1 MRRRELIL
9 ILAAITGLS
18 ACETSPTVSTDVTP
32 GANFSAYS
40 SFAFVNTA
48 PPAGMDPVLFERI
61 QQDVGGALQGKGYTS
76 GAPGDLSVVVSLG
89 AKDRTDINTWGAFG
103 RQVDVYQYTE
113 GKLAVDVFDTKT
125 RKPLWHGQATQ
136 TIQPG
141 KPDPAAINT
150 AVASVMS
157 SFPVR
162 SPG

>member
-1 MRRRELIL
+1 MRRRELIV
-9 ILAAITGLS
+9 ILAAIAGLS
-18 ACETSPTVSTDVTP
+18 ACKSSPNVSTDVTP
-32 GANFSAYS
+32 GANFSAYR

-48 PPAGMDPVLFERI
+48 PPAGLDPVLYERI
-61 QQDVGGALQGKGYTS
+61 QQDVGSALRGKGYTS
-76 GAPGDLSVVVSLG
+76 GAPGDLSVIVTLG
-89 AKDRTDINTWGAFG
+89 AKDRTDINTWGTFG

-125 RKPLWHGQATQ
+125 RRPVWHGQATE
-136 TIQPG
+136 TIQPD

-162 SPG
+162 